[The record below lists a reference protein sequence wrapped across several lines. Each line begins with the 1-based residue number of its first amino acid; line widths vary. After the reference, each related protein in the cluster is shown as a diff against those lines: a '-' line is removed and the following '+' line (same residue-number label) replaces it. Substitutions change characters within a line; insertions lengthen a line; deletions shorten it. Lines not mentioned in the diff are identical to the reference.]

1 MMAMRLP
8 SFRASSRSWLTNTMV
23 LLSLRCSSS
32 SSSCRPW
39 RISGSRA
46 EKGSSISRMSAS
58 MARARARPTRCCMP
72 PDSSSGFLLRHWVR
86 PTSSSFSSTS
96 LRRSFSGRPCISRPK
111 LMFSRTVSQGIRA
124 NFWNTMA
131 MRLVRIIF
139 SSAGVQWAISMCL
152 PSCST
157 NSLPRLTVLR
167 PLMQRS
173 RLDLPEPDRPIS
185 TQISPLLISRLAFS
199 TPTTRPVCLRI
210 CSRVWPLSSS
220 ARASRGLL
228 EKMTSTS
235 SKRMMLMPHPLPA
248 VPAAC
253 RYGRA

>member
-1 MMAMRLP
+1 MIAMRLP

-32 SSSCRPW
+32 SSSCKPW
-39 RISGSRA
+39 RISGSSA
-46 EKGSSISRMSAS
+46 ENGSSISRMSAS
-58 MARARARPTRCCMP
+58 IASARARPTRCCMP

-96 LRRSFSGRPCISRPK
+96 FLRSFSGRPCISRPK

-131 MRLVRIIF
+131 IRLVRIIF
-139 SSAGVQWAISMCL
+139 SSAGVHEAMLICL

-173 RLDLPEPDRPIS
+173 RLDLPDPDKPIS
-185 TQISPLLISRLAFS
+185 TQISPFSTSRLAFS
-199 TPTTRPVCLRI
+199 TPTICPVFFRISLR
-210 CSRVWPLSSS
+210 VKP
-220 ARASRGLL
+220 
-228 EKMTSTS
+228 
-235 SKRMMLMPHPLPA
+235 
-248 VPAAC
+248 
-253 RYGRA
+253 